1 MTIKIRIRK
10 SLKEELNGRLLL
22 FVDNLKSDSKEYQLY
37 KRRGLD
43 GAPVF
48 GITLWGLHGG
58 DEVVFDDHKDQIM
71 GFPFDFDEI
80 PHKPLKIQA
89 FFIKYHKYVRG
100 DGHTI
105 WGMQDNGGGCNYAAT
120 PYNLYS
126 AVKTIDY
133 GKEDV
138 TLDMKYEIKPEK
150 PLKRGQVLSQNNYER
165 KGKIRYFKMKS
176 KLLSK
181 FWGEDTYIGAN
192 VLLPAN
198 YSKDKKYPVLYWQG
212 HWPGNVPAFRYGV
225 EKREAEQGVTEYWD
239 SGKAPEIIAV
249 NIRDANMYYDD
260 SYRVNSANLGPYGD
274 ALVQEFIP
282 AIEKKYGG
290 IGTPESRLLAGGST
304 GGWESMALQLF
315 YPDVF
320 GGSWPACC
328 DGMDFHA
335 FQLIDM
341 YNDENVYEI
350 KHNWRKAERPG
361 MRDVKGNV
369 IWTMREENRYEL
381 ALGGDLAHGMGQF
394 TVFQA
399 CYSPCGEDG
408 YPVYSYDPVTGKIN
422 PEVVKYWEQNYDLGA
437 YIIRNHEWL
446 MPKIRGKIHLRDG
459 DMDNFYLNLGH
470 YILTD
475 ILEEHDY
482 QGYSKMFPRMGHS
495 FCMTMIELLEEMG
508 EYLNKTVEGYKFIS
522 KLAKPAEEE

>member
-133 GKEDV
+133 GKEDI

-176 KLLSK
+176 KLLS
-181 FWGEDTYIGAN
+181 
-192 VLLPAN
+192 
-198 YSKDKKYPVLYWQG
+198 
-212 HWPGNVPAFRYGV
+212 
-225 EKREAEQGVTEYWD
+225 
-239 SGKAPEIIAV
+239 
-249 NIRDANMYYDD
+249 
-260 SYRVNSANLGPYGD
+260 
-274 ALVQEFIP
+274 
-282 AIEKKYGG
+282 
-290 IGTPESRLLAGGST
+290 
-304 GGWESMALQLF
+304 
-315 YPDVF
+315 
-320 GGSWPACC
+320 
-328 DGMDFHA
+328 
-335 FQLIDM
+335 
-341 YNDENVYEI
+341 
-350 KHNWRKAERPG
+350 
-361 MRDVKGNV
+361 
-369 IWTMREENRYEL
+369 
-381 ALGGDLAHGMGQF
+381 
-394 TVFQA
+394 
-399 CYSPCGEDG
+399 
-408 YPVYSYDPVTGKIN
+408 
-422 PEVVKYWEQNYDLGA
+422 
-437 YIIRNHEWL
+437 
-446 MPKIRGKIHLRDG
+446 
-459 DMDNFYLNLGH
+459 
-470 YILTD
+470 
-475 ILEEHDY
+475 
-482 QGYSKMFPRMGHS
+482 
-495 FCMTMIELLEEMG
+495 
-508 EYLNKTVEGYKFIS
+508 
-522 KLAKPAEEE
+522 